1 MEDPIHEVTDEATT
15 FKSLGVCDEL
25 CMAVE
30 RLGYTHPTSIQTQSI
45 PFSLQGK
52 DIIGLAVTGSGKTAA
67 FAIPILQSL
76 LENPSPISALVLTPT
91 RELAIQIAQHFDA
104 LGSSIGLK
112 TAVLV
117 GGLDLMQQA
126 IALSKKP
133 HVLVGTPGRVVDH
146 LKNTKGFSIDSL
158 KFLVLD
164 EADRLLNMDFEKEI
178 SQIVE
183 AAPEERSTFL
193 FSATMTNKVQKLQ
206 RACLKKNAVK
216 VQASEKYETVSTLLQ
231 QYMFIPSAQK
241 DTYLFNVVKDFAGS
255 LTIIFTDTTAN
266 AVKVQAV
273 LDHLGFKAAALFGKL
288 TQHKRLEAL
297 NKFRSKGRNIL
308 VATEVA
314 SRGLDIPAVDLVINY
329 DVPQHSKNYI
339 HRVGRTARA
348 GRSGRAITLVTQYDV
363 QLFQRIESLIGQ
375 KLEEYK
381 TDVEQVMA
389 LHEQVQAAL
398 RKADQALREKPDS
411 DSEEAL
417 DEEGHKVVQKKRFR
431 PHKAIEKKAALRKKY
446 RSK

>member
-1 MEDPIHEVTDEATT
+1 MEEPIHDVPDASVS
-15 FKSLGVCDEL
+15 FKDLGICDEL
-25 CMAVE
+25 CLAAA
-30 RLGYTHPTSIQTQSI
+30 RLGYTHPTSIQVQSL
-45 PFSLQGK
+45 PYSLQGK
-52 DIIGLAVTGSGKTAA
+52 DIIGLALTGSGKTAA
-67 FAIPILQSL
+67 FALPILQKL
-76 LENPSPISALVLTPT
+76 LENPTPIFALVLTPT

-112 TAVLV
+112 TAVIV

-126 IALSKKP
+126 IAISKKP

-146 LKNTKGFSIDSL
+146 LKNTKGFNIDSL

-178 SQIVE
+178 TQIVE
-183 AAPEERSTFL
+183 AAPEDRSTFL

-206 RACLKKNAVK
+206 RACLKRSAVK
-216 VQASEKYETVSTLLQ
+216 VQASQKYETVSTLIQ
-231 QYMFIPSAQK
+231 QYQFIPSSQK
-241 DTYLFNVVKDFAGS
+241 DTYLFSILNDFLGS
-255 LTIIFTDTTAN
+255 SVIIFTDTTAN
-266 AVKVQAV
+266 AVRAGAV
-273 LDHLGFKAAALFGKL
+273 LEHLGFKASALFGKL

-297 NKFRSKGRNIL
+297 NKFKSGGRNIL

-363 QLFQRIESLIGQ
+363 QLFQRIEALIGQ

-381 TDVEQVMA
+381 SDIDQVMA

-398 RKADQALREKPDS
+398 RKAEQAIREKPES
-411 DSEEAL
+411 DSEEGL
-417 DEEGHKVVQKKRFR
+417 DEEGHKVVHKKRFR
-431 PHKAIEKKAALRKKY
+431 PDKAIAKRAALKKKF
-446 RSK
+446 RTK